1 MIIALSVKT
10 IPDLVLR
17 SNIDGIE
24 HKEITMMVQSNDNS
38 VKMFA
43 NRFYLNEI
51 KNKEKPEVSKY
62 EYESWMLK
70 IEANRLFVSSNI
82 REDYL
87 KFLQSYEYAL
97 N

>member
-43 NRFYLNEI
+43 NRFYL
-51 KNKEKPEVSKY
+51 SK
-62 EYESWMLK
+62 
-70 IEANRLFVSSNI
+70 
-82 REDYL
+82 
-87 KFLQSYEYAL
+87 
-97 N
+97 